1 MSIQI
6 KSTKTS
12 EKNRKKDEDEK
23 EKLFIWPMGKNYRE
37 TKKDAKNDSV
47 KAKARNA
54 VSENHRE
61 KKFFSH
67 I

>member
-12 EKNRKKDEDEK
+12 EQKNRKEDENEK
-23 EKLFIWPMGKNYRE
+23 KLFIWQMGKNYRE

-54 VSENHRE
+54 VSEKH
-61 KKFFSH
+61 
-67 I
+67 